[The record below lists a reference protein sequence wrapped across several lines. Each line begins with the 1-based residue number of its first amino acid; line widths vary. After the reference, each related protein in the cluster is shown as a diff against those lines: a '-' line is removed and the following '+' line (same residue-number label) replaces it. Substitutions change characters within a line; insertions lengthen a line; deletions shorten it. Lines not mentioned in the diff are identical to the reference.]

1 MGNVAGLTMPDHLAV
16 RHILTSPTIAERVTP
31 FVGADGVD
39 WYPLLVEAET
49 MSSGESLL
57 VRIAYDL
64 WHASGDV
71 DLWELPR
78 RLDRAS
84 FSRVV
89 EALGLSR
96 GELSEDEMEALGA
109 AA

>member
-1 MGNVAGLTMPDHLAV
+1 MPDHLAV
-16 RHILTSPTIAERVTP
+16 RHILTSPRIADRATP
-31 FVGADGVD
+31 FIGEDGVD

-64 WHASGDV
+64 WHAERRRR
-71 DLWELPR
+71 LCRELPR

-84 FSRVV
+84 FGRVV
-89 EALGLSR
+89 EALELSR
-96 GELSEDEMEALGA
+96 GELSVDEVEALGA

>member
-1 MGNVAGLTMPDHLAV
+1 MYFA
-16 RHILTSPTIAERVTP
+16 S
-31 FVGADGVD
+31 DGFH
-39 WYPLLVEAET
+39 WYPLLVESET
-49 MSSGESLL
+49 MSSGERLL

-64 WHASGDV
+64 WHAGGDV
-71 DLWELPR
+71 ALWELPR

-84 FSRVV
+84 FRRVV

-96 GELSEDEMEALGA
+96 GELPEDELEALDA

>member
-1 MGNVAGLTMPDHLAV
+1 MPDYLAV
-16 RHILTSPTIAERVTP
+16 RHILTSPRIADRATP
-31 FVGADGVD
+31 HIGEDRVD
-39 WYPLLVEAET
+39 WYPLLVEAES

-84 FSRVV
+84 FGRVV

-96 GELSEDEMEALGA
+96 GELSGDELEALVA

>member
-1 MGNVAGLTMPDHLAV
+1 MDNVSDLPMPDHLAV
-16 RHILTSPTIAERVTP
+16 RHILASPAIAERVTP

-39 WYPLLVEAET
+39 WYPLLVEAES

-71 DLWELPR
+71 ALWELPR
-78 RLDRAS
+78 GLDRTS
-84 FSRVV
+84 FRRVV
-89 EALGLSR
+89 EAPGLSR
-96 GELSEDEMEALGA
+96 GELSEDELEALGA